1 MTKAK
6 GKDFSNPHKM
16 GFMRVLMVYYAIS
29 LLLMMAGLCLVPG
42 QEIAYNWETAR
53 TTTSLIIDV
62 IGLWLLSNRMR
73 AARGFSIVV
82 YAANVALSV
91 TLAVISPTDFSSLV
105 LAVVPDLAIVAYFVF
120 SRRVKAVLIAPFS
133 LEPKRDAP
141 LPKPNELVFWRNL
154 IMYYCIFALVGH
166 WMEAG
171 FGMLIRWGIVS
182 GTYTPS
188 DYSLWEEWFYPFPTE
203 GFGFVM
209 CVVLLYPARRWLQA
223 HIHDRITPFVLSFL
237 LNSFVC
243 GAIEFFLGLV
253 VNAQLQL
260 WDYSDLPFN
269 IMGQVCLQNSLCFG
283 VISTAIVWIVYP
295 LIERVV
301 GRTSKDVMNVIFV
314 GIVAF
319 YALLQCLYMINI
331 VMPATAV

>member
-1 MTKAK
+1 MGDAMTKAK

-171 FGMLIRWGIVS
+171 FGMLHPLGHRFGDIYAKR
-182 GTYTPS
+182 
-188 DYSLWEEWFYPFPTE
+188 LFPL
-203 GFGFVM
+203 GGM
-209 CVVLLYPARRWLQA
+209 
-223 HIHDRITPFVLSFL
+223 VLSVPDRRL
-237 LNSFVC
+237 RLCHVRSAPVSRASLAA
-243 GAIEFFLGLV
+243 GAH
-253 VNAQLQL
+253 
-260 WDYSDLPFN
+260 P
-269 IMGQVCLQNSLCFG
+269 
-283 VISTAIVWIVYP
+283 
-295 LIERVV
+295 
-301 GRTSKDVMNVIFV
+301 
-314 GIVAF
+314 
-319 YALLQCLYMINI
+319 
-331 VMPATAV
+331 

>member
-1 MTKAK
+1 
-6 GKDFSNPHKM
+6 
-16 GFMRVLMVYYAIS
+16 
-29 LLLMMAGLCLVPG
+29 
-42 QEIAYNWETAR
+42 
-53 TTTSLIIDV
+53 
-62 IGLWLLSNRMR
+62 
-73 AARGFSIVV
+73 
-82 YAANVALSV
+82 
-91 TLAVISPTDFSSLV
+91 
-105 LAVVPDLAIVAYFVF
+105 
-120 SRRVKAVLIAPFS
+120 
-133 LEPKRDAP
+133 
-141 LPKPNELVFWRNL
+141 
-154 IMYYCIFALVGH
+154 
-166 WMEAG
+166 
-171 FGMLIRWGIVS
+171 
-182 GTYTPS
+182 
-188 DYSLWEEWFYPFPTE
+188 
-203 GFGFVM
+203 M

-314 GIVAF
+314 GNRRLLCSAAVSLHDKHRYACHCGIGKSVPDKKGADRRQVSPYRGTVIVTRVPTPSRERMSMVPPWLSTTHFAIESPSPDPLEPDSR
-319 YALLQCLYMINI
+319 ALS
-331 VMPATAV
+331 AR